1 MKAKL
6 INNQLQYAS
15 NFEKIGENWVS
26 NPTNEQLM
34 QAGFKELIYQE
45 VDEVIEPYAENETQI
60 VVFMQKY
67 VESGNGEM
75 I

>member
-1 MKAKL
+1 MKVKL
-6 INNQLQYAS
+6 INGELHYS
-15 NFEKIGENWVS
+15 TNFEKVGDNWVS
-26 NPTNEQLM
+26 NPTNEQLT

-67 VESGNGEM
+67 VESENAEM